1 MGMPVTIT
9 GIVKTLLGFF
19 LPGGLVFIAAFAGV
33 RQGLVNPWLPQIEG
47 IVPYFILGVGFLLG
61 WRFHR
66 SRLALVILV
75 LILADRILYYWGPG
89 GVSGFGSEK
98 VIFYVTAILLPVNL
112 ALFYLVKE
120 RGIFN
125 LRGLMRLLFI
135 LAQPLAVYFCLLKR
149 PEVFQY
155 LEHNFINL
163 PLLDTLHLPQSVLFV
178 NAAVIFIFMIGS
190 LLSNNPIQRG
200 FFWAL
205 LAIAAALYG
214 IASASGAS
222 IYFSVAGLILI
233 LSMIE
238 SAYAMAY
245 HDELTGL
252 PARRA
257 LNTTMQSLGR
267 RYTIAMLDI
276 DFFKKFNDRYGHDIG
291 DQVLCM
297 VASHIGRVG
306 GGGKP
311 FRYGGEEFTVVFPGK
326 SKGDVVSYLESLR
339 ESIAGAQFGLRG
351 KTRPKK
357 APRKKTKRRTKKK
370 SARTV
375 SVTISI
381 GAAEAGPKLSKPAEV
396 IKAADRALYRAKK
409 KGRNCVV
416 T

>member
-47 IVPYFILGVGFLLG
+47 IVPYFILGVGILLG

-214 IASASGAS
+214 ISSASGAS

-339 ESIAGAQFGLRG
+339 ESIAGSKFGLRG